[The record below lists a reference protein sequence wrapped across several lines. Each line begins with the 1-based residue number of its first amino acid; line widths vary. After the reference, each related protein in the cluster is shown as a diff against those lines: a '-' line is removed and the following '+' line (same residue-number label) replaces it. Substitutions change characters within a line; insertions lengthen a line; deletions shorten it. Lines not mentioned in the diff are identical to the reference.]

1 MMEKQRLYVV
11 GGGAYG
17 TALALAM
24 LRAERSVTLLLR
36 DPAQAKD
43 MRQTRQNSLYLPGM
57 ALPAGLD
64 ITADTACLEQAELII
79 AAIPAQ
85 HLRAGLNALA
95 NHIPPEVPVVIAAKG
110 MEQTTGLFMSEVAAQ
125 VLPHNPPALLS
136 GPSFAVDVARGLPTA
151 VTLAAPT
158 EIMARDIAAQLAS
171 NTFRLYHTSDLRGVE
186 IGGSAKNVLAIA
198 SGIATGRNLGASA
211 CAALIVRGFAELA
224 RFGRAFNARHETLMG
239 LSGLGDL
246 ILTCNS
252 PQSRNF
258 ALGLKLGQ
266 GMDVAQAL
274 QGKLA
279 EGAYTASA
287 LAAMARARQ
296 IDMPITFSVE
306 AVLQGRMGIDG
317 AIDALLARPGRAES
331 SE

>member
-1 MMEKQRLYVV
+1 MRAKPIYVL

-17 TALALAM
+17 TALALAA
-24 LRAERSVTLLLR
+24 LRARQRVTLWLR
-36 DPAQAKD
+36 DPAQAEQ
-43 MRQTRQNSLYLPGM
+43 MRQIRQNSAYLPGM
-57 ALPAGLD
+57 VLPDALE
-64 ITADTACLEQAELII
+64 ITSDATALAQAALMI

-85 HLRAGLNALA
+85 HLRAGLGALA
-95 NHIPPEVPVVIAAKG
+95 PYIPPEVPVVIAAKG
-110 MEQTTGLFMSEVAAQ
+110 MEQATGLFMSEVAAQ
-125 VLPHNPPALLS
+125 VLPKNPLALLS

-151 VTLAAPT
+151 VTLAAAS
-158 EIMARDIAAQLAS
+158 EGLARDIAAQLAS
-171 NTFRLYHTSDLRGVE
+171 STFRLYHTTDLRGVE

-224 RFGRAFNARHETLMG
+224 RFGRAFNAKQETLMG

-266 GMDVAQAL
+266 GMDIAQAL
-274 QGKLA
+274 HGKLA

-287 LAAMARARQ
+287 LAEMARARQ

-306 AVLQGRMGIDG
+306 AVLQGRIGIDE
-317 AIDALLARPGRAES
+317 AIDALLARPGRAE
-331 SE
+331 

>member
-211 CAALIVRGFAELA
+211 CAALIVRLCRTG
-224 RFGRAFNARHETLMG
+224 
-239 LSGLGDL
+239 
-246 ILTCNS
+246 
-252 PQSRNF
+252 
-258 ALGLKLGQ
+258 ALWPRL
-266 GMDVAQAL
+266 
-274 QGKLA
+274 
-279 EGAYTASA
+279 
-287 LAAMARARQ
+287 
-296 IDMPITFSVE
+296 
-306 AVLQGRMGIDG
+306 
-317 AIDALLARPGRAES
+317 
-331 SE
+331 